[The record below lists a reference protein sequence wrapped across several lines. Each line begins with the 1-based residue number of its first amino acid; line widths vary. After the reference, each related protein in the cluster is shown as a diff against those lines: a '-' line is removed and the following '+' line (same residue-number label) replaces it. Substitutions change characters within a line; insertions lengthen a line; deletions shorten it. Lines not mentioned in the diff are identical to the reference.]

1 MSFGVVFIL
10 ETSAE
15 RAGLTLISPHH
26 RFFHA
31 AVVVHD
37 DQWDVC
43 SELGFATNKVD
54 NFNDL
59 ALWFDGQFIARRL

>member
-1 MSFGVVFIL
+1 MSFGIVFIL

-15 RAGLTLISPHH
+15 RAGLTLISPNHH
-26 RFFHA
+26 FFDGS
-31 AVVVHD
+31 VVVHD
-37 DQWDVC
+37 DQWDVF
-43 SELGFATNKVD
+43 SELGFAANKVD